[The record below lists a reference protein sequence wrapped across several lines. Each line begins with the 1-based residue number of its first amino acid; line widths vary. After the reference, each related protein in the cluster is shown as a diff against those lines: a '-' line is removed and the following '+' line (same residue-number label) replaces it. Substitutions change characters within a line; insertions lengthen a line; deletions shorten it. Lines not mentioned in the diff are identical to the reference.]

1 MHFQKGQTAQKGT
14 RFEEAGQFVPFNKE
28 KGFAIVEVL
37 KDIAKNR
44 AVSPSRV
51 ALAWIMAQSKISS
64 IIIGARKIEHLDDNI
79 QAVDLK
85 LTADEIESLNKI
97 SSSRI
102 PYPKWMVLQLD
113 VAEDPRTRI
122 LNPKFYNNGKLWED
136 LRGTKWQG

>member
-37 KDIAKNR
+37 KDIAENR

-51 ALAWIMAQSKISS
+51 ALAWILAQSQVSS
-64 IIIGARKIEHLDDNI
+64 VIIGARKIEHLDDNI